1 MYVLSNILKRRKK
14 KEHVKKNRWFLRK
27 KKKKEK
33 ILDLENDKKI
43 ETEFRNI
50 FKSNISAKIN
60 TNLNFKNSKNFRSF
74 FRRAYQKYF
83 SYIQMNE

>member
-1 MYVLSNILKRRKK
+1 MIFK
-14 KEHVKKNRWFLRK
+14 K